1 VLPTSPRPQGRERG
15 GAGGSERETERQTET
30 ERERQRRSTS
40 RVPRPTARL
49 VHGEREWTR
58 RRWRDHT
65 LGLIAAQRSIARACA
80 SPRHSD
86 ASACCPQGRATVR
99 FRGGAVYDGAFA
111 GGRMHDPAGR
121 AVFPSGSVWRGGFD
135 RGRWGP

>member
-1 VLPTSPRPQGRERG
+1 VARSFALVDCNAALDHQSVRATLPPCRHLSYRLLLNVIVGAPRCP
-15 GAGGSERETERQTET
+15 
-30 ERERQRRSTS
+30 
-40 RVPRPTARL
+40 PPTAR
-49 VHGEREWTR
+49 
-58 RRWRDHT
+58 
-65 LGLIAAQRSIARACA
+65 
-80 SPRHSD
+80 D
-86 ASACCPQGRATVR
+86 ASARRTQGRATVR